1 MSCPEPPAPSSA
13 LPAPPATTRSHSVV
27 VGARLIDARTGDVL
41 ARFADW
47 PQPYRY
53 LDFPDPGLRLTVERD
68 NVLIEVARPAKGLVL
83 SIDGGDEVG
92 WSDNALDVMPGDP
105 QAPPPIIALLGLIC
119 VYLLSFICWK
129 RCARQIICIIRN
141 TTDVLVLRSD
151 FCYRWTFD

>member
-1 MSCPEPPAPSSA
+1 MTLAENQTTEIISMSCPEPPAPSSA

-105 QAPPPIIALLGLIC
+105 QALVARGLAGRRLRVAYLGSGQSRVI
-119 VYLLSFICWK
+119 VPS
-129 RCARQIICIIRN
+129 
-141 TTDVLVLRSD
+141 
-151 FCYRWTFD
+151 